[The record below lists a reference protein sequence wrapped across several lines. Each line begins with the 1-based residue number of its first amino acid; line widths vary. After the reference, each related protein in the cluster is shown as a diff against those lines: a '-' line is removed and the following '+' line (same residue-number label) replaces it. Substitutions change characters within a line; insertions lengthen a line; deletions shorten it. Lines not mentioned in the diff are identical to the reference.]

1 MLRILPGLGILVG
14 SLALIGCGPTR
25 QMTDSQ
31 DLAGPPPAY
40 REPMRSRIV
49 EWENNP
55 QLKWAQQDEE
65 MVATIMN
72 SDPTYDLAVGAFL
85 GGAIKTN
92 ALSPDEALT
101 RMDEW
106 QKRWPDRTE
115 TWQVTRDMVN
125 RLKQEAKP

>member
-1 MLRILPGLGILVG
+1 M
-14 SLALIGCGPTR
+14 
-25 QMTDSQ
+25 
-31 DLAGPPPAY
+31 
-40 REPMRSRIV
+40 

-55 QLKWAQQDEE
+55 QLKWAQRDEE

-85 GGAIKTN
+85 SGAIKTKV
-92 ALSPDEALT
+92 LSPDEALT

-115 TWQVTRDMVN
+115 TWQITRDMVN
-125 RLKQEAKP
+125 RMKQEAKP

>member
-1 MLRILPGLGILVG
+1 MRNRKLRILPGLGILVG
-14 SLALIGCGPTR
+14 SLALIGCAPQSSTEVTRTGP
-25 QMTDSQ
+25 SF
-31 DLAGPPPAY
+31 A
-40 REPMRSRIV
+40 EPMRARIV

-55 QLKWAQQDEE
+55 QLKWGPADDE
-65 MVATIMN
+65 MVATIMK
-72 SDPTYDLAVGAFL
+72 DEVHDLSIGAFL

-92 ALSPDEALT
+92 ALSPEEALT